1 MSEEFIKEVD
11 EDIKEEKRIKLWK
24 KLIPYVI
31 SFSLTI
37 ILFTSGFVFWKNY
50 TKNSNQTLGDD
61 FTAAVDLANEDDTD
75 AALLALDRIVDKGSD
90 GYATIAK
97 MKKASLLIDKGL
109 SDEGLSIYLD
119 LERNAVDQSFRDI
132 ATILYVLNSMD
143 KIAPETLLKKIEP
156 LENSKVWQSSALE
169 LKAFIFLKNNNK
181 KLAKE
186 TFQSILNLK
195 TSPSSLST
203 RARNMIEYLKEE

>member
-11 EDIKEEKRIKLWK
+11 EDIKEEKRVKLWK

-50 TKNSNQTLGDD
+50 TRNSNQTLGDD

-143 KIAPETLLKKIEP
+143 KIAPEALLKKIEP

-203 RARNMIEYLKEE
+203 RARNMVEYLKEE

>member
-1 MSEEFIKEVD
+1 MYYMD

-50 TKNSNQTLGDD
+50 TRNSNQTLGDD

-97 MKKASLLIDKGL
+97 MKKASLLIDRGL

-203 RARNMIEYLKEE
+203 RARNMVEYLKEE

>member
-50 TKNSNQTLGDD
+50 TRNSNQTLGDD
-61 FTAAVDLANEDDTD
+61 FTAAGDLANEDDTD

-143 KIAPETLLKKIEP
+143 KIAPETLIKKIEP

-203 RARNMIEYLKEE
+203 RARNMVEYLKEE

>member
-11 EDIKEEKRIKLWK
+11 EDIKEEKRVKLWK

-37 ILFTSGFVFWKNY
+37 ILLTSGFVFWENY

-61 FTAAVDLANEDDTD
+61 FTAAVDLANENDTD

-109 SDEGLSIYLD
+109 LDEGLSIYLD

-143 KIAPETLLKKIEP
+143 SNDPETLLKKIEP
-156 LENSKVWQSSALE
+156 LENSQVWQSSALE

-186 TFQSILNLK
+186 AFKSILSLK

-203 RARNMIEYLKEE
+203 RARNMIEHLKEE

>member
-1 MSEEFIKEVD
+1 MSEEFIREVD
-11 EDIKEEKRIKLWK
+11 EDLKEEKRLKLWK
-24 KLIPYVI
+24 RLLPYVVSI
-31 SFSLTI
+31 SLGV
-37 ILFTSGFVFWKNY
+37 ILSTSGFVFWENY
-50 TKNSNQTLGDD
+50 TDKTKQQLGDD
-61 FTAAVDLANEDDTD
+61 FTAAVELSNEEDID

-186 TFQSILNLK
+186 AFKSILSLK

-203 RARNMIEYLKEE
+203 RARNMIEHLKEE

>member
-50 TKNSNQTLGDD
+50 TRNSNQTLGDD

>member
-24 KLIPYVI
+24 KLLPYVI

-50 TKNSNQTLGDD
+50 TRNSNQTLGDD

-203 RARNMIEYLKEE
+203 RARNMVEYLKEE

>member
-11 EDIKEEKRIKLWK
+11 EDIKEEKRVKLWK

-50 TKNSNQTLGDD
+50 TRNMNQTLGDD

-97 MKKASLLIDKGL
+97 MKKASLLIDRGL

-203 RARNMIEYLKEE
+203 RARNMVEYLKEE

>member
-50 TKNSNQTLGDD
+50 TRNMNQTLGDD

-143 KIAPETLLKKIEP
+143 KIAPETLIKKIEP

-203 RARNMIEYLKEE
+203 RARNMVEYLKEE

>member
-61 FTAAVDLANEDDTD
+61 FTAAVDLANENDTD

-109 SDEGLSIYLD
+109 FDEGLSIYLD

-143 KIAPETLLKKIEP
+143 KIDPETLLKKIEP

>member
-50 TKNSNQTLGDD
+50 TRNSNQTLGDD

-75 AALLALDRIVDKGSD
+75 AALLALDRIVDEGSD

-109 SDEGLSIYLD
+109 FDEGLSIYLD

-143 KIAPETLLKKIEP
+143 KIDPETLLKKIEP

-186 TFQSILNLK
+186 AFQSILNLK

>member
-11 EDIKEEKRIKLWK
+11 EDIKEEKRVKLWK

-37 ILFTSGFVFWKNY
+37 ILLTSGFVFWENY

-61 FTAAVDLANEDDTD
+61 FTAAVDLANENDTD

-109 SDEGLSIYLD
+109 LDEGLSIYLD

-143 KIAPETLLKKIEP
+143 NNDPETLLKKIEP
-156 LENSKVWQSSALE
+156 LENSQVWQSSALE
-169 LKAFIFLKNNNK
+169 LKAFIFLQNNNK

-186 TFQSILNLK
+186 AFKSILSLK

-203 RARNMIEYLKEE
+203 RARNMIEHLKEE

>member
-50 TKNSNQTLGDD
+50 TRNMNQTLGDD

-75 AALLALDRIVDKGSD
+75 AALLALDRIVDEGSD

-97 MKKASLLIDKGL
+97 LKKASLLIDKGL

-132 ATILYVLNSMD
+132 ATILYVFNSMD
-143 KIAPETLLKKIEP
+143 KIEPETLIKKIEQ

-203 RARNMIEYLKEE
+203 RARNMVEYLKEE

>member
-50 TKNSNQTLGDD
+50 TTKSNQTLGDD

-203 RARNMIEYLKEE
+203 RARNMVEYLKEE

>member
-11 EDIKEEKRIKLWK
+11 EDIKEEKRVKLWK

-50 TKNSNQTLGDD
+50 TRDSNQTLGDD

-203 RARNMIEYLKEE
+203 RARNMVEYLKEE

>member
-11 EDIKEEKRIKLWK
+11 EDIKEEKRVKLWK

-37 ILFTSGFVFWKNY
+37 ILLTSGFVFWENY
-50 TKNSNQTLGDD
+50 TKKSNQTLGDD
-61 FTAAVDLANEDDTD
+61 FTAAVDLANENDTD

-109 SDEGLSIYLD
+109 LDEGLSIYLD

-143 KIAPETLLKKIEP
+143 NIDPETLLKKIEP
-156 LENSKVWQSSALE
+156 LENSQVWQSSALE

-186 TFQSILNLK
+186 AFKSILNLK

-203 RARNMIEYLKEE
+203 RARNMIEHLKE

>member
-50 TKNSNQTLGDD
+50 TRNINQTLGDD

-203 RARNMIEYLKEE
+203 RARNMVEYLKEE

>member
-50 TKNSNQTLGDD
+50 TRNSNQTLGDD
-61 FTAAVDLANEDDTD
+61 FTAAVDLANEDDTE
-75 AALLALDRIVDKGSD
+75 AALLALDRNVDKGSD

-97 MKKASLLIDKGL
+97 MKKASLLIDRGL

-203 RARNMIEYLKEE
+203 RARNMVEYLKEE

>member
-11 EDIKEEKRIKLWK
+11 EDLKEEKRVKLWK
-24 KLIPYVI
+24 KLLPYVLGF
-31 SFSLTI
+31 SFGV
-37 ILFTSGFVFWKNY
+37 ILLTSGFVFWENY
-50 TKNSNQTLGDD
+50 TKNTSQSLGDD
-61 FTAAVDLANEDDTD
+61 FTAAVGLESENDID

-97 MKKASLLIDKGL
+97 MKKASILIQKGDLEKGL
-109 SDEGLSIYLD
+109 DIYLD

-143 KIAPETLLKKIEP
+143 KVDPLNLLEKLKP
-156 LENSKVWQSSALE
+156 LEASKIWKSSALE
-169 LKAFIFLKNNNK
+169 LKAFIYLKTEK
-181 KLAKE
+181 KEQAKE
-186 TFQSILNLK
+186 TFQSILDQKN
-195 TSPSSLST
+195 TPSSLST